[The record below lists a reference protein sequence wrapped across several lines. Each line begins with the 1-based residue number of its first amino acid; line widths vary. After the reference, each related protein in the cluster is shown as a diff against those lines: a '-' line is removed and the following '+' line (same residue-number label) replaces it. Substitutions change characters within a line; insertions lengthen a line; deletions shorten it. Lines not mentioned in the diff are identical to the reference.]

1 MNEDA
6 PVSLDSARLQIVR
19 LVLDDFADLKRAM
32 LTAARVSASTLG
44 VTRVGVWSLA
54 EDRTTLRRVVL
65 HDQRRPDE
73 HAIEEL
79 ELPLANWPAY
89 LAAVSCRRVIAAND
103 ALTDA
108 RTSEL
113 RDAYLLPHGVTS
125 MLDAPLFARGE
136 VWGVVCHEHT
146 GEARSWSE
154 REIGFAV
161 SVADMLSTMLEQ
173 AMRLAIEAR
182 LRQTEAELAQL
193 RRAEAVV
200 RTAAAIGHDINTV
213 LQAISGRAEL
223 AVHYG
228 VGAESEALLEIV
240 G

>member
-1 MNEDA
+1 M
-6 PVSLDSARLQIVR
+6 
-19 LVLDDFADLKRAM
+19 
-32 LTAARVSASTLG
+32 
-44 VTRVGVWSLA
+44 A
-54 EDRTTLRRVVL
+54 E
-65 HDQRRPDE
+65 
-73 HAIEEL
+73 
-79 ELPLANWPAY
+79 WPAY
-89 LAAVSCRRVIAAND
+89 LAAVSSRRVVAVTD
-103 ALTDA
+103 ALIDP

-113 RDAYLLPHGVTS
+113 SDAYLIPHGVTS
-125 MLDAPLFARGE
+125 MLDAPLFLGGQ

-146 GEARSWSE
+146 GAPRCWTE
-154 REIGFAV
+154 REIAFAV

-200 RTAAAIGHDINTV
+200 RTAAAIGHDINTL

-223 AVHYG
+223 ALHYSA
-228 VGAESEALLEIV
+228 GADSRKRCK